1 MDGTILGDIDTD
13 DITKLLEILKTI
25 IIPVNTYNPK
35 PNRNMG
41 RAKSFGTHRGMVLG
55 YIKKRGAKPN
65 DPFQLSR
72 CSKKYPI
79 LYNKLVEIS
88 QKYFPELKY
97 SAIQVNQNVVCP
109 KHTDPKNTGVS
120 VMVTIGEY
128 EGCNLVVI
136 KGVPPLEPP
145 VCGASVARVTQEET
159 EYITKNKIFLFDGS
173 AYPHYNTPLLS
184 GIKYSFVYFSHL

>member
-1 MDGTILGDIDTD
+1 MDGTILADIDTD

-41 RAKSFGTHRGMVLG
+41 RSKSFGTHRGMVLG
-55 YIKKRGAKPN
+55 HIKKRGAKPN
-65 DPFQLSR
+65 DPLQLSR
-72 CSKKYPI
+72 CSQKYPI

-88 QKYFPELKY
+88 QKYFPDLKY

-109 KHTDPKNTGVS
+109 RHTDPKNTGVS
-120 VMVTIGEY
+120 VMVTIGDY

-136 KGVPPLEPP
+136 DDNK
-145 VCGASVARVTQEET
+145 ET
-159 EYITKNKIFLFDGS
+159 EYNTKNKIFLFDGS
-173 AYPHYNTPLLS
+173 AYPHYNTHLIS

>member
-1 MDGTILGDIDTD
+1 MEGTILGDIDTD

-25 IIPVNTYNPK
+25 IIPVNTYNPN

-41 RAKSFGTHRGMVLG
+41 RSKSFGTHRGCVLG

-65 DPFQLSR
+65 DPLQLSR
-72 CSKKYPI
+72 GSQKFPI
-79 LYNKLVEIS
+79 LYNTLIYIAN
-88 QKYFPELKY
+88 KYFPELKY

-109 KHTDPKNTGVS
+109 RHTDPKNTGIS
-120 VMVTIGEY
+120 VMVTIGDY

-136 KGVPPLEPP
+136 EPP
-145 VCGASVARVTQEET
+145 SAADHGVKET

-173 AYPHYNTPLLS
+173 VYPHYNTPLIS
-184 GIKYSFVYFSHL
+184 GIKFSFVYFSNIS

>member
-25 IIPVNTYNPK
+25 IIPVNTYNPN

-41 RAKSFGTHRGMVLG
+41 RSKSFGTHRGCVLG
-55 YIKKRGAKPN
+55 HIKKRGEKAT
-65 DPFQLSR
+65 DPLQLSR
-72 CSKKYPI
+72 CSQRFPI
-79 LYNKLVEIS
+79 HYNTLVEIS
-88 QKYFPELKY
+88 QKYFPGLQY

-109 KHTDPKNTGVS
+109 IHTDPKNTGVS
-120 VMVTIGEY
+120 VMVTIGDY

-136 KGVPPLEPP
+136 KE
-145 VCGASVARVTQEET
+145 QEET

-173 AYPHYNTPLLS
+173 VYPHYNTPLIS
-184 GIKYSFVYFSHL
+184 GIKYSFVYFSHI